1 MTFYYAGLIEKWGTG
16 TKRMVELCRE
26 HGLPE
31 PKFEE
36 FGDGFSV
43 TFYKD
48 IYNEEYLKKLGLNN
62 RQIKAV
68 LYVKEKGKI
77 TNKEY
82 QMLNS
87 CSRNTAT
94 NDLRDLMNK
103 GILKESGK
111 KGAGAYYVI
120 AQ

>member
-1 MTFYYAGLIEKWGTG
+1 M
-16 TKRMVELCRE
+16 
-26 HGLPE
+26 
-31 PKFEE
+31 
-36 FGDGFSV
+36 V

-48 IYNEEYLKKLGLNN
+48 MYVEEILRRKGLNE

-68 LYVKEKGKI
+68 MYVKERGKI

-82 QMLNS
+82 QKLNQ

-94 NDLRDLMNK
+94 NDLKGLTQK
-103 GILKESGK
+103 GIIKESGK
-111 KGAGAYYVI
+111 KGAGSYYVI

>member
-1 MTFYYAGLIEKWGTG
+1 MK
-16 TKRMVELCRE
+16 V
-26 HGLPE
+26 
-31 PKFEE
+31 
-36 FGDGFSV
+36 V
-43 TFYKD
+43 FYKD
-48 IYNEEYLKKLGLNN
+48 IYTEENLRKMGLNE

-68 LYVKEKGKI
+68 LYVKEMGKI

-82 QMLNS
+82 QRINV

-94 NDLRDLMNK
+94 ADLRGLVEK

-120 AQ
+120 A